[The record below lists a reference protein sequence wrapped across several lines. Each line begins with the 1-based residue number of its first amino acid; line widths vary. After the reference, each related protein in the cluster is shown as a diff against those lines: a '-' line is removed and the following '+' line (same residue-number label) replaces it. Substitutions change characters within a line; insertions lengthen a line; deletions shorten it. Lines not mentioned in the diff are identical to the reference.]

1 MNMISENSLSENMLS
16 DFIAGKLLKIK
27 AVKFQIENPFD
38 WGIGWSSPVY
48 CDDRKL
54 LSYPSIRAVVKLE
67 LARLVAEKY
76 PDADVIA
83 AVASNAVAISVL
95 VADTLGLPFIY
106 VHPEPKDHG
115 FENRIEGDL
124 RPHQKVVIL
133 ENQVSTGANSVK
145 VAEAIRQNA
154 CEVNGLLSIFDYR
167 FDMSAQA
174 FKSIDLEHTS
184 LCNFGSVLRLAQEN
198 KSISRAD
205 VATLEQWHK
214 NPAAWKANK

>member
-1 MNMISENSLSENMLS
+1 MDTLS
-16 DFIAGKLLKIK
+16 DFIASKLLKIK

-67 LARLVAEKY
+67 LARLIAEKY
-76 PDADVIA
+76 PNADVIA
-83 AVASNAVAISVL
+83 GVASNAVAISVL

-124 RPHQKVVIL
+124 RPHQNVVIL

-167 FDMSAQA
+167 FDMSARV
-174 FKSIDLEHTS
+174 FENINLEHTS
-184 LCNFGSVLRLAQEN
+184 LCNFESVLRLALGNNAITRSDAE
-198 KSISRAD
+198 I
-205 VATLEQWHK
+205 LEQWHK
-214 NPAAWKANK
+214 RPANWKAK